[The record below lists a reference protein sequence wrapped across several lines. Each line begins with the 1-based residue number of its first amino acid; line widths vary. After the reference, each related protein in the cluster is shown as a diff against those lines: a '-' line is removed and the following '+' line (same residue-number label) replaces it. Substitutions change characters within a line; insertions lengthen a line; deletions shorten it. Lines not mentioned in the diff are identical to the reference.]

1 MTKCPRCF
9 NVLPPDDFAWM
20 DAAPTSQ
27 SIDPVA
33 SQYVGHDVRSGE
45 VHTGQR
51 PPGAGPDWTPFPAGS
66 TDLIEVCPTCHYELP
81 HNWRFGVATCV
92 TMAGAR
98 YTGKTVFI
106 AVLIKQLQKHAERLG
121 REVVPANAVTQRR
134 YREEYEE
141 PLFEE
146 RGIVQHTPRASLAG
160 SYQHDPLVFNLGLW
174 GEVRRYLVIRDVAGE
189 DMESAEIGGA
199 PWQFFS
205 LADAVIFLFDPMRV
219 SEIADQLRDLVPESA
234 QVGGDPREVL
244 RTVMRLIGYGNPK
257 LAIVLSKFDA
267 LQALSGV
274 SSSRWGRMMSQPG
287 AAYNR
292 DPGLLG
298 HPYDEQDGLLLNAE
312 VHSLLQRLD
321 AGPLLTRVE
330 NYMTGHQYEHR
341 FFAVSALGETPEGEK
356 LHRSGISPFRCADP
370 IRWVFAADGVLQEAR

>member
-9 NVLPPDDFAWM
+9 NYLPPDEFAWV
-20 DAAPTSQ
+20 DTTSPAQ
-27 SIDPVA
+27 RIDPVA
-33 SQYVGHDVRSGE
+33 SRYAGHDIRGGE
-45 VHTGQR
+45 VHTGQA
-51 PPGAGPDWTPFPAGS
+51 PGSDAGYV
-66 TDLIEVCPTCHYELP
+66 EVCPTCHYELP
-81 HNWRFGVATCV
+81 LNWRLGVATCV

-106 AVLIKQLQKHAERLG
+106 AVLIKQLQKHAELLG
-121 REVVPANAVTQRR
+121 REVVPANDQTYRR
-134 YREEYEE
+134 YRDEYEG
-141 PLFEE
+141 PLFDQ
-146 RGIVQHTPRASLAG
+146 RGIVQPTPRASLAG
-160 SYQHDPLVFNLGLW
+160 SYQHEPLIFNLGLW
-174 GEVRRYLVIRDVAGE
+174 GDVRRFLVIRDVAGE
-189 DMESAEIGGA
+189 DLESADIGGP

-244 RTVMRLIGYGNPK
+244 RTVMRLIGHGNPK
-257 LAIVLSKFDA
+257 LAVVLSKFDA

-274 SSSRWGRMMSQPG
+274 SSSRWARMMSHPG
-287 AAYNR
+287 AAFNR

-298 HPYDEQDGLLLNAE
+298 HAYDDEDGLLLNAE
-312 VHSLLQRLD
+312 VQSLLQRLD

-370 IRWVFAADGVLQEAR
+370 VRWVFAADNVLQDVR